1 MSDSRNQNEVE
12 ISPFRLAIARRRGGG
27 IMLGLEG
34 YGSGTDDDD
43 DDVGDNAT
51 RGRVTLLTDDAP
63 PAEARAP
70 SPPPSAKPA
79 EAPNFAAALPPPKVT
94 TGSLF
99 ASLPAPGAGAKG
111 AKRVVAFRPPLKT
124 DALGEDSE
132 EDEEDEE
139 KARVEKTRRGGGAG
153 APPSLASLLPKPVNV
168 SRNGDLVT
176 GGVLG
181 GGGALGGGGGTAV
194 DLGESKAAAR
204 ERDEFNANELDDV
217 AAGPAPHPSRAY
229 ATDERGEYLYA
240 SYDAREHDYGQPAS
254 SHGNTHQK
262 PSAEND
268 TRGFDVDDAL
278 AAALA
283 AERAR
288 GNELR
293 FAVRET
299 NMASLRGDCGD
310 SETRAAFD
318 PASVLGE
325 EHREKLAREAGAK
338 PSAAHKSKNQIGS
351 LLYEAKQ
358 AELKILEGRLAGT
371 SHKAA
376 AKRKYGW

>member
-1 MSDSRNQNEVE
+1 
-12 ISPFRLAIARRRGGG
+12 
-27 IMLGLEG
+27 MLGLEG

-43 DDVGDNAT
+43 EDVGDNAT
-51 RGRVTLLTDDAP
+51 RGRVTLVTDDAH

-70 SPPPSAKPA
+70 SPPPPAKPTDL
-79 EAPNFAAALPPPKVT
+79 PNFAAALPPPKVT

-111 AKRVVAFRPPLKT
+111 AKRVVAFRPPLRM
-124 DALGEDSE
+124 DALGEDSD
-132 EDEEDEE
+132 EDEADEA
-139 KARVEKTRRGGGAG
+139 KARNEKTRRGGDGAG
-153 APPSLASLLPKPVNV
+153 ARPAPRTLASLLPKPTQV
-168 SRNGDLVT
+168 SEN

-181 GGGALGGGGGTAV
+181 GGSLTGLTGGAAV
-194 DLGESKAAAR
+194 DLGAKNAR
-204 ERDEFNANELDDV
+204 RDETTREQSYDDAGQNAALDQNV
-217 AAGPAPHPSRAY
+217 PHPSRMY
-229 ATDERGEYLYA
+229 ATNERGEYLYA
-240 SYDAREHDYGQPAS
+240 NHHESDDQHQSYQAYQS
-254 SHGNTHQK
+254 QS
-262 PSAEND
+262 
-268 TRGFDVDDAL
+268 FDVDGAL

-283 AERAR
+283 AERGR
-288 GNELR
+288 GR
-293 FAVRET
+293 GGFAVRET
-299 NMASLRGDCGD
+299 DAASLRGEGGAGAPA
-310 SETRAAFD
+310 RAFD

-358 AELKILEGRLAGT
+358 AELKILEGRLAGA

>member
-1 MSDSRNQNEVE
+1 
-12 ISPFRLAIARRRGGG
+12 
-27 IMLGLEG
+27 MLGLEG

-43 DDVGDNAT
+43 EDVGDNAT
-51 RGRVTLLTDDAP
+51 RGRVTLVTDDAH

-70 SPPPSAKPA
+70 SPPPPAKPTDV
-79 EAPNFAAALPPPKVT
+79 PNFAAALPPPKVT

-111 AKRVVAFRPPLKT
+111 AKRVVAFRPPLRT
-124 DALGEDSE
+124 DALGEDSD
-132 EDEEDEE
+132 EDEADEA
-139 KARVEKTRRGGGAG
+139 KRRKNEKTRQGGDGAG
-153 APPSLASLLPKPVNV
+153 ARPAPRTLASLLPKPTRV
-168 SRNGDLVT
+168 SEHSS
-176 GGVLG
+176 VLG
-181 GGGALGGGGGTAV
+181 GGFLTGLTGGAAV
-194 DLGESKAAAR
+194 DLGGPQNAPSLDETTR
-204 ERDEFNANELDDV
+204 ERSYDDALDQNADDADQNV
-217 AAGPAPHPSRAY
+217 PHPSRMY
-229 ATDERGEYLYA
+229 ATNERGEYLYA
-240 SYDAREHDYGQPAS
+240 ANHHHHESDDQNNQSYQAYQQS
-254 SHGNTHQK
+254 QK
-262 PSAEND
+262 TS
-268 TRGFDVDDAL
+268 FDVDGAL

-283 AERAR
+283 AERGR
-288 GNELR
+288 GRGAR

-299 NMASLRGDCGD
+299 DAASLRGEGG
-310 SETRAAFD
+310 AGGFVN

-358 AELKILEGRLAGT
+358 AELKILEGRLAGA

>member
-1 MSDSRNQNEVE
+1 
-12 ISPFRLAIARRRGGG
+12 
-27 IMLGLEG
+27 MLGLEG

-43 DDVGDNAT
+43 EDVGDNAT
-51 RGRVTLLTDDAP
+51 RGRVTLVTDDAH

-70 SPPPSAKPA
+70 SPPPPAKPTDV
-79 EAPNFAAALPPPKVT
+79 PNFAAALPPPKVT

-111 AKRVVAFRPPLKT
+111 AKRVVAFRPPLRT
-124 DALGEDSE
+124 DALGEDSD
-132 EDEEDEE
+132 EDEADEA
-139 KARVEKTRRGGGAG
+139 KRQGNEKTRRGGDGAG
-153 APPSLASLLPKPVNV
+153 ARPRAPRTLASLLPKPTQV
-168 SRNGDLVT
+168 SSQNGER
-176 GGVLG
+176 VLG
-181 GGGALGGGGGTAV
+181 GGSLTGGLTGGAAV
-194 DLGESKAAAR
+194 DLGVKNEPSLDETTR
-204 ERDEFNANELDDV
+204 ERSYDDAGRNADDADQNV
-217 AAGPAPHPSRAY
+217 PHPSRMY
-229 ATDERGEYLYA
+229 ATNERGEYLHNA
-240 SYDAREHDYGQPAS
+240 NHHNQSDDQSYQSYQAAYQSQKS
-254 SHGNTHQK
+254 S
-262 PSAEND
+262 
-268 TRGFDVDDAL
+268 FDVDGAL

-283 AERAR
+283 AERGR
-288 GNELR
+288 GRGAR

-299 NMASLRGDCGD
+299 DAASLRGEGG
-310 SETRAAFD
+310 AGGFVN

-358 AELKILEGRLAGT
+358 AELKILEGRLAGA

>member
-1 MSDSRNQNEVE
+1 
-12 ISPFRLAIARRRGGG
+12 
-27 IMLGLEG
+27 MLGLEG

-43 DDVGDNAT
+43 EDVGDNAT
-51 RGRVTLLTDDAP
+51 RGRVTLVTDDAH

-70 SPPPSAKPA
+70 SPPPPAKPTDV
-79 EAPNFAAALPPPKVT
+79 PNFAAALPPPKVT

-111 AKRVVAFRPPLKT
+111 AKRVVAFRPPLRT
-124 DALGEDSE
+124 DALGEDSD
-132 EDEEDEE
+132 EDEADEA
-139 KARVEKTRRGGGAG
+139 KRRKNEKTRRGGDGGDGAG
-153 APPSLASLLPKPVNV
+153 ARPAPRTLASLLPKPTRV
-168 SRNGDLVT
+168 SEHSS
-176 GGVLG
+176 VLG
-181 GGGALGGGGGTAV
+181 GGFLTGLTGGAAV
-194 DLGESKAAAR
+194 DLGGPQNAPSLDETTR
-204 ERDEFNANELDDV
+204 ERSYDDALDQNADDADQNV
-217 AAGPAPHPSRAY
+217 PHPSRMY
-229 ATDERGEYLYA
+229 ATNERGEYLHNA
-240 SYDAREHDYGQPAS
+240 NHHNQSDDQSYQSYQAAYQSQKS
-254 SHGNTHQK
+254 S
-262 PSAEND
+262 
-268 TRGFDVDDAL
+268 FDVDGAL

-283 AERAR
+283 AERGR
-288 GNELR
+288 GRGAR

-299 NMASLRGDCGD
+299 DAASLRGEGG
-310 SETRAAFD
+310 AGGFVN

-358 AELKILEGRLAGT
+358 AELKILEGRLAGA

>member
-1 MSDSRNQNEVE
+1 
-12 ISPFRLAIARRRGGG
+12 
-27 IMLGLEG
+27 MLGLEG

-43 DDVGDNAT
+43 EDVGDNAT
-51 RGRVTLLTDDAP
+51 RGRVTLVTDDAH

-70 SPPPSAKPA
+70 SPPPPAKPTDV
-79 EAPNFAAALPPPKVT
+79 PNFAAALPPPKVT

-111 AKRVVAFRPPLKT
+111 AKRVVAFRPPLRT
-124 DALGEDSE
+124 DALGEDSD
-132 EDEEDEE
+132 EDEADEA
-139 KARVEKTRRGGGAG
+139 KRRKNEKTRRGGDGGDGAG
-153 APPSLASLLPKPVNV
+153 ARPAPRTLASLLPKPTKV
-168 SRNGDLVT
+168 SSQNGSS
-176 GGVLG
+176 VLG
-181 GGGALGGGGGTAV
+181 GGSLTGGLTGGAAV
-194 DLGESKAAAR
+194 DLGGPQNEPSL
-204 ERDEFNANELDDV
+204 DETTRFSRSYDDALDRNAGDADHDV
-217 AAGPAPHPSRAY
+217 PHPSRMY
-229 ATDERGEYLYA
+229 ATNERGEYLYA
-240 SYDAREHDYGQPAS
+240 ANHHHHDQSDDRSYQSYRAYQS
-254 SHGNTHQK
+254 QK
-262 PSAEND
+262 ES
-268 TRGFDVDDAL
+268 FDVDGAL

-283 AERAR
+283 AERGR
-288 GNELR
+288 GRGAR

-299 NMASLRGDCGD
+299 DAASLRGEGG
-310 SETRAAFD
+310 AGGFVN

-358 AELKILEGRLAGT
+358 AELKILEGRLAGA

>member
-1 MSDSRNQNEVE
+1 
-12 ISPFRLAIARRRGGG
+12 
-27 IMLGLEG
+27 MLGLEG

-99 ASLPAPGAGAKG
+99 ASLAAPGAGAKG

-124 DALGEDSE
+124 DALGEDSD

-139 KARVEKTRRGGGAG
+139 KARVEKMRRGGGGG

-168 SRNGDLVT
+168 SRNGAGN

-181 GGGALGGGGGTAV
+181 GGGAFGGGGGTVV
-194 DLGESKAAAR
+194 DLGETLAAR
-204 ERDEFNANELDDV
+204 ERDEDDANELDDV

-240 SYDAREHDYGQPAS
+240 SSSRDHDYGHAS
-254 SHGNTHQK
+254 SHGDL
-262 PSAEND
+262 PRSSA
-268 TRGFDVDDAL
+268 TASVFDVDDAL

-288 GNELR
+288 GNGG

-299 NMASLRGDCGD
+299 NMASLRGDGGNN
-310 SETRAAFD
+310 SRERAAFD

>member
-1 MSDSRNQNEVE
+1 
-12 ISPFRLAIARRRGGG
+12 
-27 IMLGLEG
+27 MLGLEG

-111 AKRVVAFRPPLKT
+111 AKRVVAFRPPLRT
-124 DALGEDSE
+124 DALGEDSD
-132 EDEEDEE
+132 EDEADEA
-139 KARVEKTRRGGGAG
+139 KRQGNEKTRRGGDGGDGAG
-153 APPSLASLLPKPVNV
+153 ARPAPRTLASLLPKPTRV
-168 SRNGDLVT
+168 SEHSS
-176 GGVLG
+176 VLG
-181 GGGALGGGGGTAV
+181 GGFLTGLTGGAAV
-194 DLGESKAAAR
+194 DLGGPQNAPSLDETTR
-204 ERDEFNANELDDV
+204 ERSYDDALDQNADDADHDV
-217 AAGPAPHPSRAY
+217 PHPSRMY
-229 ATDERGEYLYA
+229 ATNERGEYLYA
-240 SYDAREHDYGQPAS
+240 ANHHNHESDVSSDQSYQAAYQSQKTS
-254 SHGNTHQK
+254 S
-262 PSAEND
+262 
-268 TRGFDVDDAL
+268 FDVDGAL

-283 AERAR
+283 AERGR
-288 GNELR
+288 GR
-293 FAVRET
+293 GGFAVRET
-299 NMASLRGDCGD
+299 DAASLRGEGGAGAPA
-310 SETRAAFD
+310 RAFD
-318 PASVLGE
+318 SASVLGE

-358 AELKILEGRLAGT
+358 AELKILEGRLAGA

>member
-1 MSDSRNQNEVE
+1 
-12 ISPFRLAIARRRGGG
+12 
-27 IMLGLEG
+27 MLGLEG

-51 RGRVTLLTDDAP
+51 RGRVTLVTDDAH

-70 SPPPSAKPA
+70 SPPPPAKPTDV
-79 EAPNFAAALPPPKVT
+79 PNFAAALPPPKVT

-111 AKRVVAFRPPLKT
+111 AKRVVAFRPPLRT
-124 DALGEDSE
+124 DALGEDSD
-132 EDEEDEE
+132 EDEADEA
-139 KARVEKTRRGGGAG
+139 KRRKNEKTRRGGDGAG
-153 APPSLASLLPKPVNV
+153 ARPAPRTLASLLPKPTRV
-168 SRNGDLVT
+168 SEHSS
-176 GGVLG
+176 VLG
-181 GGGALGGGGGTAV
+181 GGFLTGLTGGAAV
-194 DLGESKAAAR
+194 DLGGPQNAPSLDETTR
-204 ERDEFNANELDDV
+204 ERSYDDAGRNADDADQNV
-217 AAGPAPHPSRAY
+217 PHPSRMY
-229 ATDERGEYLYA
+229 ATNERGEYLYA
-240 SYDAREHDYGQPAS
+240 ANHHNQSDDQSYQSYQAAYQSQKS
-254 SHGNTHQK
+254 S
-262 PSAEND
+262 
-268 TRGFDVDDAL
+268 FDVDGAL

-283 AERAR
+283 AERGR
-288 GNELR
+288 GRGAR

-299 NMASLRGDCGD
+299 DAASLRGEGG
-310 SETRAAFD
+310 AGGFVN

-358 AELKILEGRLAGT
+358 AELKILEGRLAGA

>member
-1 MSDSRNQNEVE
+1 
-12 ISPFRLAIARRRGGG
+12 
-27 IMLGLEG
+27 MLGLEG

-43 DDVGDNAT
+43 EDVGDNAT
-51 RGRVTLLTDDAP
+51 RGRVTLVTDDAH

-70 SPPPSAKPA
+70 SPPPPAKPTDV
-79 EAPNFAAALPPPKVT
+79 PNFAAELPPPKVT

-111 AKRVVAFRPPLKT
+111 AKRVVAFRPPLRT
-124 DALGEDSE
+124 DALGEDSD
-132 EDEEDEE
+132 EDEADEA
-139 KARVEKTRRGGGAG
+139 KARNEKTRRGGDGAG
-153 APPSLASLLPKPVNV
+153 ARPAPRTLASLLPKPTRV
-168 SRNGDLVT
+168 SEN

-181 GGGALGGGGGTAV
+181 GGFLTGLTGGAAV
-194 DLGESKAAAR
+194 DLGAKNAPRDETTR
-204 ERDEFNANELDDV
+204 ERSYGDAGRNAGDADQNV
-217 AAGPAPHPSRAY
+217 PHPSRMY
-229 ATDERGEYLYA
+229 ATNERGEYLYVNDESA
-240 SYDAREHDYGQPAS
+240 IDTSAIDDAFINQRAQS
-254 SHGNTHQK
+254 
-262 PSAEND
+262 
-268 TRGFDVDDAL
+268 FDVDGAL

-283 AERAR
+283 AERGR
-288 GNELR
+288 GR
-293 FAVRET
+293 GGFAVRET
-299 NMASLRGDCGD
+299 DAASLRGDGGAGA
-310 SETRAAFD
+310 RARAFD

-358 AELKILEGRLAGT
+358 AELKILEGRLAGA

>member
-1 MSDSRNQNEVE
+1 
-12 ISPFRLAIARRRGGG
+12 
-27 IMLGLEG
+27 MLGLEG

-43 DDVGDNAT
+43 EDVGDNAT
-51 RGRVTLLTDDAP
+51 RGRVTLVTDDAH

-70 SPPPSAKPA
+70 SPPPPAKPTDV
-79 EAPNFAAALPPPKVT
+79 PNFAAALPPPKVT

-111 AKRVVAFRPPLKT
+111 AKRVVAFRPPLRT
-124 DALGEDSE
+124 DALGEDSD
-132 EDEEDEE
+132 EDEADEA
-139 KARVEKTRRGGGAG
+139 KRRKNEKTRRGGDGAG
-153 APPSLASLLPKPVNV
+153 ARPAPRTLASLLPKPTQV
-168 SRNGDLVT
+168 SEHSS
-176 GGVLG
+176 VLG
-181 GGGALGGGGGTAV
+181 GGSLTGLTGGAAV
-194 DLGESKAAAR
+194 DLGAKNDAR
-204 ERDEFNANELDDV
+204 RDETTALERSYDDALDQNADDADQNV
-217 AAGPAPHPSRAY
+217 PHPSRMY
-229 ATDERGEYLYA
+229 ATNERGEYLHNA
-240 SYDAREHDYGQPAS
+240 NHHNQSDDQSYQSYQAAYQSQKS
-254 SHGNTHQK
+254 S
-262 PSAEND
+262 
-268 TRGFDVDDAL
+268 FDVDGAL

-283 AERAR
+283 AERGR
-288 GNELR
+288 GRGAR

-299 NMASLRGDCGD
+299 DAASLRGEGG
-310 SETRAAFD
+310 AGGFVN

-358 AELKILEGRLAGT
+358 AELKILEGRLAGA

>member
-1 MSDSRNQNEVE
+1 
-12 ISPFRLAIARRRGGG
+12 
-27 IMLGLEG
+27 MLGLEG

-43 DDVGDNAT
+43 EDVGDNAT
-51 RGRVTLLTDDAP
+51 RGRVTLVTDDAH

-70 SPPPSAKPA
+70 SPPPPAKPTDV
-79 EAPNFAAALPPPKVT
+79 PNFAAALPPPKVT

-111 AKRVVAFRPPLKT
+111 AKRVVAFRPPLRT
-124 DALGEDSE
+124 DALGEDSD
-132 EDEEDEE
+132 EDEADEA
-139 KARVEKTRRGGGAG
+139 KRQGNEKTRRGGDGGDGAG
-153 APPSLASLLPKPVNV
+153 ARPAPRTLASLLPKPTRV
-168 SRNGDLVT
+168 SEHSS
-176 GGVLG
+176 VLG
-181 GGGALGGGGGTAV
+181 GGFLTGLTGGAAV
-194 DLGESKAAAR
+194 DLGGPQNAPSLDETTR
-204 ERDEFNANELDDV
+204 ERSYDDALDQNADDADQNV
-217 AAGPAPHPSRAY
+217 PHPSRMY
-229 ATDERGEYLYA
+229 ATNERGEYLHNA
-240 SYDAREHDYGQPAS
+240 NHHNQSDDQSYQSYQAAYQSQKS
-254 SHGNTHQK
+254 S
-262 PSAEND
+262 
-268 TRGFDVDDAL
+268 FDVDGAL

-283 AERAR
+283 AERGR
-288 GNELR
+288 GRGAR

-299 NMASLRGDCGD
+299 DAASLRGEGG
-310 SETRAAFD
+310 AGGFVN

-358 AELKILEGRLAGT
+358 AELKILEGRLAGA